1 MRTTIIAIAA
11 LIAGAVIGHYV
22 LAPGSQPGPQVSAGD
37 AEAPA
42 DAAAPPSVG
51 ADSLGAP
58 VRWKLAGSFP
68 ATLVQLGT
76 LGKRLEALLDTVSG
90 GNIQLKYFEP
100 GALVPTLE
108 IFDAVSTGAVD
119 AGWSG
124 SGFWAGKVP
133 ALQFFTT
140 VPFGPEA
147 GEYLA
152 WMEFGGGRQLFE
164 EIYAPHNIHPI
175 HCGMISPEGSGWFR
189 EEITSLEQL
198 KGLKMRFF
206 GLGGKVVEKLGVSA
220 QLLAPGD
227 IFPALELGT
236 IDAAEFSMPAIDL
249 DLGFHQIAKHYY
261 FPGWH
266 QPSSLLELIIN
277 MERWA
282 ALSERQQALI
292 EMACGD
298 SIRWGIA
305 EGEAIQFGALRELQA
320 KGVTLH
326 LWSPEILA
334 ALEAAWAEVV
344 AEEAAK
350 DADFKRVWES
360 LSAFRADYKLWR
372 DYGYLK

>member
-1 MRTTIIAIAA
+1 MKIAITIIVA
-11 LIAGAVIGHYV
+11 LIVGAGIGVYG
-22 LAPGSQPGPQVSAGD
+22 LAPGSQQAMQDTAGD
-37 AEAPA
+37 TA
-42 DAAAPPSVG
+42 DATDAA
-51 ADSLGAP
+51 SLGAP

-68 ATLVQLGT
+68 ASLVLLGT
-76 LGKRLEALLDTVSG
+76 LGIRFAGQIDTVSG
-90 GNIQLKYFEP
+90 GNVQFKYFEP

-175 HCGMISPEGSGWFR
+175 HCGLISPEGSGWFR
-189 EEITSLEQL
+189 TEIKSLDNL
-198 KGLKMRFF
+198 RGLKLRFF

-266 QPSSLLELIIN
+266 QPASLLELIIN
-277 MERWA
+277 KERWES
-282 ALSERQQALI
+282 LSARQKALI

-298 SIRWGIA
+298 SIRWGLT
-305 EGEAIQFGALRELQA
+305 EGEAIQFGALKELQSL
-320 KGVTLH
+320 GVTLH
-326 LWSPEILA
+326 RWSPEILA
-334 ALEAAWAEVV
+334 ALESAWQEVV

-360 LSAFRADYKLWR
+360 LSAFREDYKVWR
-372 DYGYLK
+372 EYGYLR

>member
-1 MRTTIIAIAA
+1 MRTLMIAIVA
-11 LIAGAVIGHYV
+11 LIVGGAIGTYV
-22 LAPGSQPGPQVSAGD
+22 LAPRTQHAAQSATTEVGGNSL
-37 AEAPA
+37 
-42 DAAAPPSVG
+42 AAPVSWKMAG
-51 ADSLGAP
+51 A
-58 VRWKLAGSFP
+58 FP
-68 ATLVQLGT
+68 ASLVQLGT
-76 LGKRLEALLDTVSG
+76 LGKRYEALINEVSG
-90 GNIQLKYFEP
+90 GNIEIRYFEP

-152 WMEFGGGRQLFE
+152 WLEFGGGRQLFE

-189 EEITSLEQL
+189 EEITTIDDLR
-198 KGLKMRFF
+198 GLKMRFF

-266 QPSSLLELIIN
+266 QPSSLLELIVN
-277 MERWA
+277 KDKWD
-282 ALSERQQALI
+282 ALSPRQQSLV

-305 EGEAIQFGALRELQA
+305 EGEAIQFGALQELQS

-326 LWSPEILA
+326 RWSPEILA
-334 ALEAAWAEVV
+334 ALESAWQEVV
-344 AEEAAK
+344 AEESAK
-350 DADFKRVWES
+350 DADFARVWES
-360 LSAFRADYKLWR
+360 LSAFREDYVLWR
-372 DYGYLK
+372 EYGYMR

>member
-1 MRTTIIAIAA
+1 M
-11 LIAGAVIGHYV
+11 
-22 LAPGSQPGPQVSAGD
+22 SAGD
-37 AEAPA
+37 GDAPTA
-42 DAAAPPSVG
+42 QVEPPSAG
-51 ADSLGAP
+51 ADSLGQP
-58 VRWKLAGSFP
+58 VRWKMAGSFA

-76 LGKRLEALLDTVSG
+76 LGKRLEALIDKVSA
-90 GNIQLKYFEP
+90 GNIQIKYFEP

-119 AGWSG
+119 VGWSG

-140 VPFGPEA
+140 VPFGPEP

-152 WMEFGGGRQLFE
+152 WLEFGGGRQLFE
-164 EIYAPHNIHPI
+164 ELYAPHNIHPI

-189 EEITSLEQL
+189 EEIATIDDL

-249 DLGFHQIAKHYY
+249 DLGFYQIAKHYY

-277 MERWA
+277 KDKWDS
-282 ALSERQQALI
+282 LSERQQALI

-305 EGEAIQFGALRELQA
+305 EGEAIQFGALQELQA

-326 LWSPEILA
+326 RWSPEILA
-334 ALEAAWAEVV
+334 ALEKAWQEVV
-344 AEEAAK
+344 AEESAK
-350 DADFKRVWES
+350 DADFARVWES
-360 LSAFRADYKLWR
+360 LSAFRADYQLWR
-372 DYGYLK
+372 DYGYLQ

>member
-1 MRTTIIAIAA
+1 MRTLVIAIIA
-11 LIAGAVIGHYV
+11 LVVGGVVGLYV
-22 LAPGSQPGPQVSAGD
+22 LAPRTQQVAEVAVTETDAG
-37 AEAPA
+37 
-42 DAAAPPSVG
+42 G
-51 ADSLGAP
+51 LGAP
-58 VRWKLAGSFP
+58 VSLKMASAFP
-68 ATLVQLGT
+68 ASLTQLGT
-76 LGKRLEALLDTVSG
+76 LGKRYEERINRISG
-90 GNIQLKYFEP
+90 GNIEIRFFEP
-100 GALVPTLE
+100 GALVPAFE

-133 ALQFFTT
+133 ALQFFSS

-152 WMEFGGGRQLFE
+152 WIEFGGGRELFE
-164 EIYAPHNIHPI
+164 EIYAPRNIHPI

-189 EEITSLEQL
+189 EEITSIEDLR
-198 KGLKMRFF
+198 GLKMRFF

-266 QPSSLLELIIN
+266 QPSSLLELIFN
-277 MERWA
+277 KDKWD
-282 ALSERQQALI
+282 ALSPQQQLLI
-292 EMACGD
+292 ETTCGD
-298 SIRWGIA
+298 SVRWGIA
-305 EGEAIQFGALRELQA
+305 EGEAIQFGALKELQS

-334 ALEAAWAEVV
+334 ALEAAWQEVV

-350 DADFKRVWES
+350 DADFARVWES
-360 LSAFRADYKLWR
+360 LRSFREGYALWSQ
-372 DYGYLK
+372 YGYMR